1 MAEEGIASR
10 LIAEAVAT
18 GLDVPT
24 RSITPQEVEVMF
36 GWFGMFA
43 GMDMAASG
51 QLTRQ
56 WLAWRP
62 EGPGLME
69 DLSNMDYAVTR

>member
-1 MAEEGIASR
+1 
-10 LIAEAVAT
+10 
-18 GLDVPT
+18 
-24 RSITPQEVEVMF
+24 MF